1 MLKNIDPLLTPEL
14 LYVLAAMGHGD
25 ELAVID
31 ANFPADSVARRTCHG
46 RVVSLAGASMPE
58 AVSAILSV
66 LPLTSSWTRPF
77 ARWPATSLPAGF
89 PRCSKRFTKSSTRPP
104 DGIGQCGQFP
114 TRCSVG
120 SAVVPVDND
129 SVDVPQV
136 LPGLIRLPQE
146 DMTFDQAVATVDPRD
161 GRHFV
166 RGQRVA
172 HDVLQV

>member
-66 LPLTSSWTRPF
+66 LPLDEFVDKPVRRMAIDVTPDELPGVQQEVQTVVDAVSGRHWPMGVLERF
-77 ARWPATSLPAGF
+77 AFYEAARG
-89 PRCSKRFTKSSTRPP
+89 CY
-104 DGIGQCGQFP
+104 
-114 TRCSVG
+114 
-120 SAVVPVDND
+120 AVVLTGERRFYGN
-129 SVDVPQV
+129 V
-136 LPGLIRLPQE
+136 LIKKGAIPPE
-146 DMTFDQAVATVDPRD
+146 S
-161 GRHFV
+161 
-166 RGQRVA
+166 
-172 HDVLQV
+172 